1 MNGKLQHAPNAF
13 VCTNVSRYLVPRDFV
28 VPVLIC
34 QADNSF
40 VFALVQVG
48 HEVFQRA
55 NGPAV
60 FDVHVA
66 VESAR

>member
-13 VCTNVSRYLVPRDFV
+13 VCTNVSRYLVPRNFV
-28 VPVLIC
+28 VPVPIC
-34 QADNSF
+34 QADDSF

-55 NGPAV
+55 A